1 MDMIHYLVG
10 EGSNLTM
17 LQMSVR
23 AFTMFIIM
31 LVLIRFA
38 GMRTFAKKSPFD
50 NIIVIMLGAILA
62 RGVVGASPYW
72 STVTASVVMVVLHRL
87 IAWLSVKSKKFERL
101 VKGTYIKLYHDG
113 TLVNGNLEKTGMSE
127 NDLHE
132 SLRLETK
139 KLTLAE
145 IDTAFMETN
154 GRISFILKEDD
165 KNNKK

>member
-1 MDMIHYLVG
+1 MDTINFLVG
-10 EGSNLTM
+10 EGEKLTV

-23 AFTMFIIM
+23 AFFMFIIM
-31 LVLIRFA
+31 MMLIRLA
-38 GMRTFAKKSPFD
+38 GMRTFGKKSSFD

-72 STVTASVVMVVLHRL
+72 STVGASVIMVVMHRL
-87 IAWLSVKSKKFERL
+87 IAWISVKNKRFEKL
-101 VKGTYIKLYHDG
+101 VKGNYIKLYHDDG
-113 TLVNGNLEKTGMSE
+113 LIDNNLEKTGMSE

-139 KLTLAE
+139 KLTLSE

-154 GRISFILKEDD
+154 GRISFILKE
-165 KNNKK
+165 KEKS

>member
-1 MDMIHYLVG
+1 MDTIQYLVG
-10 EGSNLTM
+10 EGEQLTP

-23 AFTMFIIM
+23 TFVTCIF
-31 LVLIRFA
+31 LLILLRVA
-38 GMRTFAKKSPFD
+38 GQRTFAKRSAFD
-50 NIIVIMLGAILA
+50 NIIVILLGAVLA

-72 STVTASVVMVVLHRL
+72 ATVASSVLMVAMHRL
-87 IAWLSVKSKKFERL
+87 IAWLAVKSRRFEKL

-113 TLVNGNLEKTGMSE
+113 ALVNNNLEKTGMSE

-139 KLTLAE
+139 KLTLSE

-154 GRISFILKEDD
+154 GRISFILKTKD
-165 KNNKK
+165 KEGQ